1 MTKTTKKPAVAIVQ
15 TRRDGTL
22 PSGSGPQGGGPG
34 DFRAIKEVI
43 DTRQPLGHQRRTA
56 QSVLDPLSAVGLAE
70 LRREVHAENAE
81 GHSVFLCAQCETP
94 VFLAQRPAAPDVT
107 RSGEAAYF
115 KHFSD
120 PDAPH
125 CPWRTEPNLHSVGA
139 AQYNGQQEGVDHLN
153 LKHALAQCLEADP
166 RFTGVQLERR
176 ITGKDGS
183 WRVPDVS
190 AAFDGRTVA
199 FDLQLAT
206 LQIATI
212 LERAT
217 FYAANNIHHV
227 VLTDAV
233 DLTRLNRQAFC
244 DLHLNMGGRIF
255 AIDDASIGASLRD
268 RALTLQ
274 ELRIVPRLV
283 AGRNIHN
290 VWQSRL
296 VGVDTLLMAPHQR
309 RRDGEREY
317 SQALLDAANA
327 SFGPQRRA
335 IRRAAAQNQGPA
347 AIFEHWNSIARTIC
361 TLTEDSAIAQDVA
374 HVLVFLAQV
383 EVLNRAAPEQQA
395 GAAQELQRRLAALL
409 ATRNALHWAPLVV
422 QVLGAVPAIEPAIGE
437 ANGARLSSLLSQSEP
452 VKPLLRWHGA
462 MLSVLHPWLSFRLVT
477 KAPKF
482 PPSLRLPSSRA

>member
-1 MTKTTKKPAVAIVQ
+1 MTKTTHKPFAALQ

-22 PSGSGPQGGGPG
+22 PSGSGPFDPGAG

-43 DTRQPLGHQRRTA
+43 DTRQPAGHQRRTA

-70 LRREVHAENAE
+70 LRTEVHAKNAE

-115 KHFSD
+115 KHFSN
-120 PDAPH
+120 PDAPQ
-125 CPWRTEPNLHSVGA
+125 CSWRTENLHSVGA
-139 AQYNGQQEGVDHLN
+139 AQYNGLQEGLDHLN
-153 LKHALAQCLEADP
+153 LKQALARCLKDDP
-166 RFTGVQLERR
+166 RFTEVEVERR
-176 ITGKDGS
+176 ITGFDGS

-190 AAFDGRTVA
+190 AVFFDGRTVA

-206 LQIATI
+206 LPISTI

-217 FYAANNIHHV
+217 FYGDNNIHHV

-255 AIDDASIGASLRD
+255 AIDDASIAASLRD
-268 RALTLQ
+268 RALTLK
-274 ELRIVPRLV
+274 ELRIVPRVV
-283 AGRNIHN
+283 AGRPIHN

-296 VGVDTLLMAPHQR
+296 VGMDTLLMDPHQR
-309 RRDGEREY
+309 RRHGEREY
-317 SQALLDAANA
+317 SQALLDAATA
-327 SFGPQRRA
+327 SFAPQRRA
-335 IRRAAAQNQGPA
+335 IRRAAAKNLGPA
-347 AIFEHWNSIARTIC
+347 LIFEHWNSIARTIC
-361 TLTEDSAIAQDVA
+361 ALTEDSAIAQDLGP
-374 HVLVFLAQV
+374 VLVFLAQV
-383 EVLNRAAPEQQA
+383 EILNRSAPEQRH
-395 GAAQELQRRLAALL
+395 GAELELQRRLAALL
-409 ATRNALHWAPLVV
+409 ATENALHWAPLVV

-437 ANGARLSSLLSQSEP
+437 ANRARLSSLLSQPDP

-462 MLSVLHPWLSFRLVT
+462 LLSVLHPWLSFRLMT

-482 PPSLRLPSSRA
+482 LPNLRLPSGRA